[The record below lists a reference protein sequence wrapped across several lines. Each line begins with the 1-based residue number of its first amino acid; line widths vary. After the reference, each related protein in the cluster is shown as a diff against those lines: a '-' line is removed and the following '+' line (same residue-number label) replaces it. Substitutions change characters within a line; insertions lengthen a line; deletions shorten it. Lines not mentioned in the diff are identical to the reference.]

1 MGTHNTPR
9 HLPEAEAYG
18 DYVLSSAGTGTI
30 QKGWNK
36 ICSPQPCEKCH
47 QQFASGFTDAKM
59 RRIMGIFIGKMEG
72 NKYGSMERSREG
84 ERKGGTLT
92 RNPTSIPSLV

>member
-1 MGTHNTPR
+1 
-9 HLPEAEAYG
+9 
-18 DYVLSSAGTGTI
+18 
-30 QKGWNK
+30 
-36 ICSPQPCEKCH
+36 
-47 QQFASGFTDAKM
+47 M